1 MHLHETLSDPTV
13 PALFAGFGILAII
26 IWIVVAVGGFILS
39 AYLMSLYLRLVIR
52 FSRKTLDREYRY
64 MRGDYRSVTVP
75 ANQGGNPRNW

>member
-1 MHLHETLSDPTV
+1 MHLHETLSDPTF

-64 MRGDYRSVTVP
+64 MRGDYRAVTVP
-75 ANQGGNPRNW
+75 TNQGSNPRNW